1 MMNKQDMIT
10 AMAEAA
16 EISKAAAERALNTFT
31 ESVTATLKERGKV
44 AIAGFGSWET
54 SERPERVGRNPQT
67 GESMTIAA
75 STAAK
80 FKPAKALKDT
90 INQ

>member
-1 MMNKQDMIT
+1 MNKQEMIN

-31 ESVTATLKERGKV
+31 DSVTTTLKDGGKV

-54 SERPERVGRNPQT
+54 SERAAREGRNPQT
-67 GESMTIAA
+67 GEKLTINA

-80 FKPAKALKDT
+80 FKAAKALKDAL
-90 INQ
+90 N